1 MARLVYASQRYVEN
15 PMLSL
20 IVPVYNTPVSLLT
33 RALQPFI
40 DQQYSDMEVI
50 LVDDASQS
58 LEHSEVHALLERLKT
73 SVSLFRHS
81 SQRGAERGQTDR
93 REQCQRP
100 VHRISGQ

>member
-58 LEHSEVHALLERLKT
+58 LEHSEVHALLEPLSRCSGT
-73 SVSLFRHS
+73 VATGGRT
-81 SQRGAERGQTDR
+81 RPDR
-93 REQCQRP
+93 QA
-100 VHRISGQ
+100 